1 MWQAASC
8 ARMSPKTRTG
18 RRTFFSSRRKSVSF
32 GSPASY
38 ILTGGMRSPSWKISV
53 ESEALEPA
61 TRPPMSVW
69 WQMVAAKA
77 TRRPSWKIGLR
88 MNTSGRCIPPSK
100 GSFSAKTS
108 PGRIRSP

>member
-1 MWQAASC
+1 MPCLAISRPNASSATWQAESC

-18 RRTFFSSRRKSVSF
+18 RRTFFSSRRNSVSF

-61 TRPPMSVW
+61 TRPPMSV
-69 WQMVAAKA
+69 
-77 TRRPSWKIGLR
+77 
-88 MNTSGRCIPPSK
+88 
-100 GSFSAKTS
+100 
-108 PGRIRSP
+108 